1 MINLNNIL
9 VIETHSKSWAIDSWA
24 KFLALAIAVK
34 KIKKIVSE
42 THEKWLQIGA
52 ISESQGLP
60 IYYSWTFVQQTACSA
75 QVRHEWT
82 SQHWNARINKQWHFH
97 YDGLN
102 PNCWQQT
109 VWPDWAIYWTLG
121 KFLKPLAT
129 IYLPKSPTFLVNFC
143 KGVKIY
149 HFSSELIEWL
159 NIDYSTDISVKMND
173 LDIDLILSVRYLSG
187 WIPSPPD
194 EPGFKRGLDTSFNTN
209 IC

>member
-9 VIETHSKSWAIDSWA
+9 VIETHSKSCAIDSWA

-34 KIKKIVSE
+34 KIKKNCQWNSCKVVANWR
-42 THEKWLQIGA
+42 HQW
-52 ISESQGLP
+52 ISGFTNILLM
-60 IYYSWTFVQQTACSA
+60 TFVQQCSA

-149 HFSSELIEWL
+149 HFSSKLIEWL